1 MNLLLFAKDKHDTW
15 RLSSVMCQMA
25 YFATGEVSLSHV
37 SHLKGCFLTIVFA
50 CIYLTGMCSSESSTF
65 WKHHVADCFFFTTI
79 AEAEVTLLQA
89 CQMCSA
95 RNDS

>member
-37 SHLKGCFLTIVFA
+37 SHLKGGLFDNRFCLH
-50 CIYLTGMCSSESSTF
+50 LPHG
-65 WKHHVADCFFFTTI
+65 HV
-79 AEAEVTLLQA
+79 LK
-89 CQMCSA
+89 
-95 RNDS
+95 

>member
-65 WKHHVADCFFFTTI
+65 WKHHVADCFF
-79 AEAEVTLLQA
+79 
-89 CQMCSA
+89 SPP
-95 RNDS
+95 